1 MVEKKIILRRIQMF
15 DKEKY
20 GKILTPLVTPFKENQ
35 SVDYEAAVSIAEKL
49 IADQQADSIILSGTT
64 GEFFT
69 MSFEERV
76 KLFKVIKDAV
86 GNKIPLMAGVGC
98 ASTIETIALAKKA
111 EEIGFEIMMVVSPYY
126 TKPTQKELYNHF
138 KKVAESVNIPMM
150 LYNIPIFT
158 GVNINPETVAKL
170 SEVEN
175 IVAIKEEAELN
186 AKQMTEFINIT
197 SDDFIIYC
205 GDDTMILEAFAQG
218 GDKRI
223 GGIISGASHIIG
235 VQLRK
240 MINMFLNGK
249 VEEAAKIQQKYLPL
263 FRIMGQNGRTNPAS
277 LLKEAMKMLGYNA
290 GIPRL
295 PLSPG
300 TEEEIA
306 EVKRVMKKL
315 EII

>member
-1 MVEKKIILRRIQMF
+1 MF

-20 GKILTPLVTPFKENQ
+20 GKVLTPLVTPFKEDQ
-35 SVDYEAAVSIAEKL
+35 SVDYAAAVSIAEKL
-49 IADQQADSIILSGTT
+49 IEDNMADSIILTGTT

-76 KLFKVIKDAV
+76 KLFKVIMDAV

-98 ASTIETIALAKKA
+98 ASTIETVALAKKA
-111 EEIGFEIMMVVSPYY
+111 EELGFEIMMVVSPYY

-138 KKVAESVNIPMM
+138 KKVAESVNIQMM

-170 SEVEN
+170 SEIEN
-175 IVAIKEEAELN
+175 IIAVKEEAELN
-186 AKQMTEFINIT
+186 PKQMTEFINIT

-205 GDDTMILEAFAQG
+205 GDDTMVLEAFAQG
-218 GDKRI
+218 GSKRI
-223 GGIISGASHIIG
+223 GGIISGASHIMG
-235 VQLRK
+235 VQLRN
-240 MINMFLNGK
+240 MIEMFLKGNIQ
-249 VEEAAKIQQKYLPL
+249 EAAKMQQKYLPL

-290 GIPRL
+290 GMPRL
-295 PLSPG
+295 PLTPG
-300 TEEEIA
+300 TEEEIV
-306 EVKRVMKKL
+306 EVRRVMKKL
-315 EII
+315 NII

>member
-1 MVEKKIILRRIQMF
+1 MF

-20 GKILTPLVTPFKENQ
+20 GKILTPLVTPFKEGDQ
-35 SVDYEAAVSIAEKL
+35 SVDYAAAVSIAEKL
-49 IADQQADSIILSGTT
+49 IEDNMADSIILTGTT

-76 KLFKVIKDAV
+76 KLFKIIKDAV

-98 ASTIETIALAKKA
+98 SSTIETVALAKKA
-111 EEIGFEIMMVVSPYY
+111 QELGFEIMMVVSPYY

-138 KKVAESVNIPMM
+138 KKVAESVNIQMM

-170 SEVEN
+170 SEIEN
-175 IVAIKEEAELN
+175 IIAIKEEAELN
-186 AKQMTEFINIT
+186 PKQVTEFINAT
-197 SDDFIIYC
+197 PDDFIIYC
-205 GDDTMILEAFAQG
+205 GDDPMILEAFAQG
-218 GDKRI
+218 GTERI
-223 GGIISGASHIIG
+223 GGIVSGGSHIIG
-235 VQLRK
+235 VQLRN

-249 VEEAAKIQQKYLPL
+249 VEEAAKMQQKYLPL

-277 LLKEAMKMLGYNA
+277 LIKEAMKMVGYNA

-295 PLSPG
+295 PLTPG

-306 EVKRVMKKL
+306 EVRKVMKKIK
-315 EII
+315 II

>member
-1 MVEKKIILRRIQMF
+1 MF

-20 GKILTPLVTPFKENQ
+20 GKILTPLVTPFKEDQ

-49 IADQQADSIILSGTT
+49 IADQQADSIILTGTT

-111 EEIGFEIMMVVSPYY
+111 QELGFEIMMVVSPYY

-138 KKVAESVNIPMM
+138 KKVAESVNIQMM

-158 GVNINPETVAKL
+158 GVNINPETVAQL
-170 SEVEN
+170 SEIEN
-175 IVAIKEEAELN
+175 IIAVKEEAELN
-186 AKQMTEFINIT
+186 PKQMTEFINIT
-197 SDDFIIYC
+197 PDDFLIYC
-205 GDDTMILEAFAQG
+205 GDDPMILEAFAQG
-218 GDKRI
+218 GTERI
-223 GGIISGASHIIG
+223 GGIVSGGAHIIG
-235 VQLRK
+235 AQLRN

-249 VEEAAKIQQKYLPL
+249 VGEAAKMQQKYLPL
-263 FRIMGQNGRTNPAS
+263 FRIMGQNGRTNPVS
-277 LLKEAMKMLGYNA
+277 LIKEAMKMVGYNA

-295 PLSPG
+295 PLTPG

-306 EVKRVMKKL
+306 EVRKVMKKL
-315 EII
+315 QLV

>member
-1 MVEKKIILRRIQMF
+1 MF

-20 GKILTPLVTPFKENQ
+20 GKILTPLVTPFKEDQ

-49 IADQQADSIILSGTT
+49 IEDNKADSIILSGTT

-98 ASTIETIALAKKA
+98 ASTIETMALAKKA
-111 EEIGFEIMMVVSPYY
+111 EELGFEIMMVVSPYY

-138 KKVAESVNIPMM
+138 KKVAESVNIQMM
-150 LYNIPIFT
+150 LYNIPVFT

-170 SEVEN
+170 SEIEN
-175 IVAIKEEAELN
+175 IVAVKEEAELN
-186 AKQMTEFINIT
+186 PKQMTDFINIT
-197 SDDFIIYC
+197 PDDFIIYC
-205 GDDTMILEAFAQG
+205 GDDSMILEAFAQG
-218 GDKRI
+218 GAKRI

-235 VQLRK
+235 VQLRN

-249 VEEAAKIQQKYLPL
+249 VEEAAKMQQKYLPL
-263 FRIMGQNGRTNPAS
+263 FRIMGQNGRTNPCS
-277 LLKEAMKMLGYNA
+277 LIKEAMKMVGYKA

-295 PLSPG
+295 PLTPG
-300 TEEEIA
+300 TEEEIT
-306 EVKRVMKKL
+306 EVRKVMKKFG
-315 EII
+315 II

>member
-1 MVEKKIILRRIQMF
+1 MF
-15 DKEKY
+15 NKEKY
-20 GKILTPLVTPFKENQ
+20 GKILTPMVTPFKEDQ

-49 IADQQADSIILSGTT
+49 IADQQADSIILTGTT

-76 KLFKVIKDAV
+76 KIFKVIKDAV
-86 GNKIPLMAGVGC
+86 GDKIPLMAGVGC
-98 ASTIETIALAKKA
+98 VSTVETIALAKKA

-138 KKVAESVNIPMM
+138 KKVAESVNIQMM

-170 SEVEN
+170 SKIEN
-175 IVAIKEEAELN
+175 IIAVKEEAELN
-186 AKQMTEFINIT
+186 PKQMTEFINIT
-197 SDDFIIYC
+197 PDDFIIYC

-218 GDKRI
+218 GAKRV

-235 VQLRK
+235 VQLRN

-249 VEEAAKIQQKYLPL
+249 VEEAAKMQQKYLPL
-263 FRIMGQNGRTNPAS
+263 FRIMGQNSRFNPCA
-277 LLKEAMKMLGYNA
+277 LIKEAMKMVGYKA

-295 PLSPG
+295 PLTPG

-315 EII
+315 GII

>member
-1 MVEKKIILRRIQMF
+1 MF
-15 DKEKY
+15 NKEKY
-20 GKILTPLVTPFKENQ
+20 GKILTPLVTPFKEDQ
-35 SVDYEAAVSIAEKL
+35 SVDYAAAVSIAEKL
-49 IADQQADSIILSGTT
+49 IADQQADSIILTGTT

-98 ASTIETIALAKKA
+98 ASTIETMALAEKA
-111 EEIGFEIMMVVSPYY
+111 EELGFEIMMVVSPYY

-138 KKVAESVNIPMM
+138 EKVAESVNIQMM

-158 GVNINPETVAKL
+158 GVNINPETVTKL
-170 SEVEN
+170 SEIEN
-175 IVAIKEEAELN
+175 IIAVKEEAELN
-186 AKQMTEFINIT
+186 PKQMTEFINAT
-197 SDDFIIYC
+197 PDDFIIYC
-205 GDDTMILEAFAQG
+205 GDDPMILEAFAQG
-218 GDKRI
+218 GTERI
-223 GGIISGASHIIG
+223 GGIVSGGSHIIG

-240 MINMFLNGK
+240 MIETFNKGNIQ
-249 VEEAAKIQQKYLPL
+249 EAAKMQQKYLPL

-277 LLKEAMKMLGYNA
+277 LLKEAMKMVGYNA

-300 TEEEIA
+300 TEKEIA
-306 EVKRVMKKL
+306 EVRKVMEKL
-315 EII
+315 NII

>member
-1 MVEKKIILRRIQMF
+1 MF

-20 GKILTPLVTPFKENQ
+20 GKILTPLVTPFKEDQ

-49 IADQQADSIILSGTT
+49 IADQQADSIILTGTT

-98 ASTIETIALAKKA
+98 ASTIETVALAKKA
-111 EEIGFEIMMVVSPYY
+111 EELGFEIMMVVSPYY

-138 KKVAESVNIPMM
+138 KKVAESVNIQMM

-170 SEVEN
+170 SEIEN
-175 IVAIKEEAELN
+175 IIAVKEEAELN
-186 AKQMTEFINIT
+186 PKQMTEFINAT
-197 SDDFIIYC
+197 PDDFIIYC
-205 GDDTMILEAFAQG
+205 GDDPMILEAFAQG
-218 GDKRI
+218 GTERI
-223 GGIISGASHIIG
+223 GGIVSGGSHIIG
-235 VQLRK
+235 VQLRN

-249 VEEAAKIQQKYLPL
+249 VEEAAKMQQKYLPL
-263 FRIMGQNGRTNPAS
+263 FRIMGQNGRTNPVS
-277 LLKEAMKMLGYNA
+277 LIKEAMKMVGYNA

-295 PLSPG
+295 PLTPG
-300 TEEEIA
+300 TEEEIT
-306 EVKRVMKKL
+306 EVRRVMERL
-315 EII
+315 GIIP

>member
-1 MVEKKIILRRIQMF
+1 MF

-20 GKILTPLVTPFKENQ
+20 GKILTPLVTPFKEDQ

-49 IADQQADSIILSGTT
+49 IADQQADSIILTGTT

-86 GNKIPLMAGVGC
+86 EDKIPLMAGVGC

-111 EEIGFEIMMVVSPYY
+111 QEIGFAIMMVVSPYY

-138 KKVAESVNIPMM
+138 KKVAESVNIQMM

-170 SEVEN
+170 SEIEN
-175 IVAIKEEAELN
+175 IIAVKEEAELN
-186 AKQMTEFINIT
+186 PKQMTEFINAT
-197 SDDFIIYC
+197 PDDFVIYC
-205 GDDTMILEAFAQG
+205 GDDPMILEAFAQG
-218 GDKRI
+218 GAKRI
-223 GGIISGASHIIG
+223 GGIISGTSHIIG
-235 VQLRK
+235 VQLRN

-249 VEEAAKIQQKYLPL
+249 VEEAAKMQQKYLPL
-263 FRIMGQNGRTNPAS
+263 FRIMGQNGRTNPCS
-277 LLKEAMKMLGYNA
+277 LIKEAMKMLGYKA

-306 EVKRVMKKL
+306 EVRKVMKKIK
-315 EII
+315 II

>member
-1 MVEKKIILRRIQMF
+1 MF
-15 DKEKY
+15 NKEKY
-20 GKILTPLVTPFKENQ
+20 GKILTPLVTPFKEDQ

-49 IADQQADSIILSGTT
+49 IGDNMSDSIILTGTT

-69 MSFEERV
+69 MSYEERV
-76 KLFKVIKDAV
+76 KIFKVIKDAV
-86 GNKIPLMAGVGC
+86 GGKIPLMAGVGC
-98 ASTIETIALAKKA
+98 TSTIETVTLAKKA

-158 GVNINPETVAKL
+158 GVNINPETVAQL
-170 SEVEN
+170 SKIEN
-175 IVAIKEEAELN
+175 IIAIKEEAELN
-186 AKQMTEFINIT
+186 PKQMTEFINIT
-197 SDDFIIYC
+197 PDNFIIYC

-218 GDKRI
+218 GAKRI

-235 VQLRK
+235 VQLRN

-263 FRIMGQNGRTNPAS
+263 FRIMGQNGRTNPCS
-277 LLKEAMKMLGYNA
+277 LIKEAMKMVGYNA

-300 TEEEIA
+300 TEEEIT
-306 EVKRVMKKL
+306 EVRKVMKKIK
-315 EII
+315 II

>member
-1 MVEKKIILRRIQMF
+1 MF

-20 GKILTPLVTPFKENQ
+20 GKILTPLVTPFKEDQ

-111 EEIGFEIMMVVSPYY
+111 AEIGFEIMMVVSPYY
-126 TKPTQKELYNHF
+126 AKPTQKELYNHF

-150 LYNIPIFT
+150 LHNIPIFT
-158 GVNINPETVAKL
+158 GVNINHETVAQL
-170 SEVEN
+170 SKIEN
-175 IVAIKEEAELN
+175 IIAIKEEAELN
-186 AKQMTEFINIT
+186 PKQMTEFINIT
-197 SDDFIIYC
+197 PEDFIIYC

-218 GDKRI
+218 GAKRI
-223 GGIISGASHIIG
+223 GGIVSGASHIIG
-235 VQLRK
+235 GQLRN
-240 MINMFLNGK
+240 MINMFLKGK

-263 FRIMGQNGRTNPAS
+263 FKIMGQSGRTNPCS
-277 LLKEAMKMLGYNA
+277 LLKEAMKMVGYHA
-290 GIPRL
+290 GISRL

-300 TEEEIA
+300 TKEEIE
-306 EVKRVMKKL
+306 EVRRVMKEL

>member
-1 MVEKKIILRRIQMF
+1 MF

-20 GKILTPLVTPFKENQ
+20 GKILVPLVTPFRDDQ
-35 SVDYEAAVSIAEKL
+35 SVDYDAAVSVAEKL
-49 IADQQADSIILSGTT
+49 IEDNMADSIILTGTT

-98 ASTIETIALAKKA
+98 ASTIETMALAKKA

-158 GVNINPETVAKL
+158 GVNINPETVAQL
-170 SEVEN
+170 SKIEN
-175 IVAIKEEAELN
+175 IIAIKEEAELN
-186 AKQMTEFINIT
+186 PKQMTEFINIT
-197 SDDFIIYC
+197 PEDFIIYC
-205 GDDTMILEAFAQG
+205 GDDPMILEAFAQG
-218 GDKRI
+218 GTERI
-223 GGIISGASHIIG
+223 GGIVSGGSHIIG

-240 MINMFLNGK
+240 MIEMFNKGNIQ
-249 VEEAAKIQQKYLPL
+249 EAAKMQQKYLPL

-277 LLKEAMKMLGYNA
+277 LLKEAMKIVGYNA
-290 GIPRL
+290 GISRL
-295 PLSPG
+295 PLSSG
-300 TEEEIA
+300 TKEEIE
-306 EVKRVMKKL
+306 EVRRVMKKL
-315 EII
+315 GII

>member
-1 MVEKKIILRRIQMF
+1 MF

-20 GKILTPLVTPFKENQ
+20 GKILVPLVTPFKEDQ
-35 SVDYEAAVSIAEKL
+35 SVDYKAAVSIAEKL
-49 IADQQADSIILSGTT
+49 IKDNQADSLVLSGTT

-98 ASTIETIALAKKA
+98 VSTIETMALAKKA

-138 KKVAESVNIPMM
+138 KKVAESINIPMM
-150 LYNIPIFT
+150 LYNIPIFA
-158 GVNINPETVAKL
+158 GVNINPETVAQL
-170 SEVEN
+170 SKIEN
-175 IVAIKEEAELN
+175 IIAIKEEAELN
-186 AKQMTEFINIT
+186 PKQMTEFINIT
-197 SDDFIIYC
+197 LEDFIIYC
-205 GDDTMILEAFAQG
+205 GDDPMILEAFTQG
-218 GDKRI
+218 GAKRI

-235 VQLRK
+235 VQLRN
-240 MINMFLNGK
+240 MINIFLNGK
-249 VEEAAKIQQKYLPL
+249 VEEAAKIQQKNLPL

-277 LLKEAMKMLGYNA
+277 LLKEAMKMVGYNA

-306 EVKRVMKKL
+306 EVRKMMEKL
-315 EII
+315 QLV

>member
-1 MVEKKIILRRIQMF
+1 MF

-20 GKILTPLVTPFKENQ
+20 GKILTPLVTPFKEDQ

-49 IADQQADSIILSGTT
+49 IEDNMADSIILTGTT

-86 GNKIPLMAGVGC
+86 GDKIPLMAGVGC
-98 ASTIETIALAKKA
+98 ASTIETVALAKKA
-111 EEIGFEIMMVVSPYY
+111 QEIGFEIMMVVSPYY

-138 KKVAESVNIPMM
+138 KKVAESVNIQMM

-170 SEVEN
+170 SEIEN
-175 IVAIKEEAELN
+175 IIAVKEEAELN
-186 AKQMTEFINIT
+186 PKQMTEFINT
-197 SDDFIIYC
+197 TPDDFIIYC
-205 GDDTMILEAFAQG
+205 GDDPMILEAFAQG
-218 GDKRI
+218 GTERI
-223 GGIISGASHIIG
+223 GGIVSGGSHIIG
-235 VQLRK
+235 VQLRN

-249 VEEAAKIQQKYLPL
+249 VEEAAKMQQKYLPL
-263 FRIMGQNGRTNPAS
+263 FRIMGQSGRTNPVS
-277 LLKEAMKMLGYNA
+277 LIKEAMKMVGYNA

-306 EVKRVMKKL
+306 EVRRVIEKL

>member
-1 MVEKKIILRRIQMF
+1 MF

-20 GKILTPLVTPFKENQ
+20 GKILTPLVTPFKEDQ

-49 IADQQADSIILSGTT
+49 IADQQADSIILTGTT

-98 ASTIETIALAKKA
+98 ASTIETMALAKKA
-111 EEIGFEIMMVVSPYY
+111 QELGFAIMMVVSPYY

-138 KKVAESVNIPMM
+138 KKVAESVNIQMM

-170 SEVEN
+170 SEIEN
-175 IVAIKEEAELN
+175 IVAVKEEAELN
-186 AKQMTEFINIT
+186 PKQMTEFINIT
-197 SDDFIIYC
+197 PDDFIIYC
-205 GDDTMILEAFAQG
+205 GDDPMILEAFAQG
-218 GDKRI
+218 GTERI
-223 GGIISGASHIIG
+223 GGIVSGGSHIIG

-240 MINMFLNGK
+240 MIEMFNQGNIQ
-249 VEEAAKIQQKYLPL
+249 EAAKMQQKYLPL
-263 FRIMGQNGRTNPAS
+263 FRIMGQNGRTNPVS
-277 LLKEAMKMLGYNA
+277 LIKEAMKMVGYNA

-295 PLSPG
+295 PLTPG
-300 TEEEIA
+300 TEEEIT
-306 EVKRVMKKL
+306 EVRKVMEKL
-315 EII
+315 KII

>member
-1 MVEKKIILRRIQMF
+1 MF

-20 GKILTPLVTPFKENQ
+20 GKVLTPLVTPFKEDQ
-35 SVDYEAAVSIAEKL
+35 SVDYAAAVSIAEKL
-49 IADQQADSIILSGTT
+49 IEDNMADSIILTGTT

-98 ASTIETIALAKKA
+98 ASTIETVALAKKA
-111 EEIGFEIMMVVSPYY
+111 EELGFEIMMVVSPYY

-138 KKVAESVNIPMM
+138 KKVAESVNIQMM

-170 SEVEN
+170 SEIEN
-175 IVAIKEEAELN
+175 IIAVKEEAELN
-186 AKQMTEFINIT
+186 PKQMTEFINAT
-197 SDDFIIYC
+197 PDDFIIYC
-205 GDDTMILEAFAQG
+205 GDDPMILEAFAQG
-218 GDKRI
+218 GTERI
-223 GGIISGASHIIG
+223 GGIVSGGSHIIG
-235 VQLRK
+235 VQLRN

-249 VEEAAKIQQKYLPL
+249 VEEAAKMQQKYLPL

-290 GIPRL
+290 GMPRL
-295 PLSPG
+295 PLTPG
-300 TEEEIA
+300 TEEEIV
-306 EVKRVMKKL
+306 EVRRVMKKV

>member
-1 MVEKKIILRRIQMF
+1 MF

-20 GKILTPLVTPFKENQ
+20 GKILTPLVTPFKEDQ
-35 SVDYEAAVSIAEKL
+35 SVDYAAAVSIAEKL
-49 IADQQADSIILSGTT
+49 IVDQQADSIILTGTT

-98 ASTIETIALAKKA
+98 ASTIETMALAKKA
-111 EEIGFEIMMVVSPYY
+111 EELGFEIMMVVSPYY

-138 KKVAESVNIPMM
+138 EKVAESVNIQMM

-158 GVNINPETVAKL
+158 GVNINPETVAEL
-170 SEVEN
+170 SEIEN
-175 IVAIKEEAELN
+175 IIAVKEEAELN
-186 AKQMTEFINIT
+186 PKQMTEFINAT
-197 SDDFIIYC
+197 PDNFIIYC
-205 GDDTMILEAFAQG
+205 GDDPMILEAFAQG
-218 GDKRI
+218 GTERI
-223 GGIISGASHIIG
+223 GGIVSGGSHIIG

-240 MINMFLNGK
+240 MIETFNKGNIQ
-249 VEEAAKIQQKYLPL
+249 EAAKLQQKYLPL

-277 LLKEAMKMLGYNA
+277 LLKEAMKMVGYNA

-300 TEEEIA
+300 TEKEIA
-306 EVKRVMKKL
+306 EVRKVMEKL
-315 EII
+315 NII